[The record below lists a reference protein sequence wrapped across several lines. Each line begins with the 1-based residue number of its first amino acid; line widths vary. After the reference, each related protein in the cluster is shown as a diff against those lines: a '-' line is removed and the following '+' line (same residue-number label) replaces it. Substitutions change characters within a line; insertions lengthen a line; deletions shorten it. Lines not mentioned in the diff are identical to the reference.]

1 MPRPEPVDRF
11 YAFVRM
17 VARFWIWFL
26 FRDVGVRHAARVPP
40 AGPVLLCVNHPNNLI
55 DSLLLGAVL
64 PRKVHYLATASLFRN
79 PILAGFLT
87 RAGAIPVY
95 RRDDGPNRA
104 DRNADTF
111 VACRQALDA
120 GRVLAI
126 YPEGTTHAEARVQ
139 RIKTGAARIALDYEA
154 TRAATPGTARPPLA
168 LIPVG
173 LSFEARK
180 SFRGRVL
187 VAFGDPVPLGPHTR
201 RAHEDPMAAIQG
213 LTDKIQA
220 AMEAQVVHVDR
231 IDAAEVVRAVEELY
245 RDELARQLRA
255 ERGLAPEAV
264 DVFRLSRAIVEAVE
278 HFKAREPE
286 RVARIWHR
294 IQHYCAS
301 LAAYRV
307 RDQAV
312 SARLAPA
319 GATHRVR
326 SSGWAV
332 VGLPVFLYGTVVNAL
347 PYLLPRWLAQAF
359 ARKETDY
366 ATIRLLASVVTFPLC
381 WGVET
386 WLVWRSLGAAWATA
400 FAVSLPLSGLVA
412 YHYLRGLN
420 RLRARMGF
428 AVLALTHRQAASRLL
443 VERRTILEE
452 LERAKAD
459 FLAGTR
465 RTAEPVGDRA

>member
-1 MPRPEPVDRF
+1 MARSEPVDRF
-11 YAFVRM
+11 YASVRM

-26 FRDVGVRHAARVPP
+26 FRDVAVRHAGRVPP
-40 AGPVLLCVNHPNNLI
+40 VGPVLLCVNHPNNLI
-55 DSLLLGAVL
+55 DSLLVGAVL

-79 PILAGFLT
+79 PVLAGFLT

-95 RRDDGPNRA
+95 RRHDGPDLA
-104 DRNADTF
+104 GRNADTF
-111 VACRQALDA
+111 AACRQALDA
-120 GRVLAI
+120 GHVLAI

-139 RIKTGAARIALDYEA
+139 RIKTGAARIALDYETA
-154 TRAATPGTARPPLA
+154 RAADAGTARSPLA
-168 LIPVG
+168 LVPVG

-187 VAFGDPVPLGPHTR
+187 VAFGNPVPLGPYAG
-201 RAHEDPMAAIQG
+201 RAQEDPLGAVQE
-213 LTDKIQA
+213 LTDEIQA

-231 IDAAEVVRAVEELY
+231 IGAAQVVRAVEELY

-278 HFKAREPE
+278 HFKTHEPD
-286 RVARIWHR
+286 RVAQLWHR
-294 IQHYCAS
+294 IQHYRAS
-301 LAAYRV
+301 LAEYRV

-312 SARLAPA
+312 GARLAPA
-319 GATHRVR
+319 RNAHPFRA
-326 SSGWAV
+326 SGWAV
-332 VGLPVFLYGTVVNAL
+332 VGLPVFLYGAVVNAL

-366 ATIRLLASVVTFPLC
+366 ATIRLLASVVAFPLC
-381 WGVET
+381 WGLET
-386 WLVWRSLGAAWATA
+386 WLVWRAAGAAWAIA

-412 YHYLRGLN
+412 YHYLRGLA
-420 RLRARMGF
+420 RLRGRVGF
-428 AVLALTHRQAASRLL
+428 LVLALTRRQAASRLL

-452 LERAKAD
+452 LERAKTE

-465 RTAEPVGDRA
+465 PAAAPAGDRT